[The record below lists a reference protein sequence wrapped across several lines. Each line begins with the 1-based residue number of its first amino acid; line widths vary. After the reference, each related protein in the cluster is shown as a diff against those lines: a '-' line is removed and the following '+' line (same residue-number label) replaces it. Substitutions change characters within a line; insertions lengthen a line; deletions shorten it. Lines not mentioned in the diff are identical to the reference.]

1 MCRSASPGN
10 GFHAGGRSRRACA
23 KIPAIESLYEHDNFD
38 QRQLAALVV
47 SKVFYYL
54 GELNDALSYAL
65 GAGPLFDVSEDSD
78 YARALLDTYT
88 LPVQLYQ
95 LFVLLD
101 RERGVVW
108 EESIVMAPKNSR
120 FVFLSATVPNAKEFA
135 DWVAKV
141 HKQPCH
147 IVYTDYPPTPLQH
160 YVFPAGGDGLYL
172 VVDENGKFREDS
184 FQKSLNVL
192 APASGNDKKR
202 ENGKRQKGVVSAGK
216 TNEESDIFK
225 MVKMIIQ
232 RQYDPVILFSFSKR
246 ECEFLAMQMAK
257 MDLNGDDEK
266 VNIETIFW
274 SAMDLLSDDD
284 KKLPQDLV
292 SAPRPC
298 SPPVR
303 RVTATEDEKEN
314 AMEYGLPSS
323 HALNT
328 VCLMGFAAV
337 PQYSQKSTLM
347 HYQMAGMAQDQQRN
361 PSVDFWTIDLR
372 DAALALATIS
382 GEGISEEVLSNIFM
396 NSALENDVF

>member
-1 MCRSASPGN
+1 
-10 GFHAGGRSRRACA
+10 
-23 KIPAIESLYEHDNFD
+23 
-38 QRQLAALVV
+38 
-47 SKVFYYL
+47 
-54 GELNDALSYAL
+54 
-65 GAGPLFDVSEDSD
+65 
-78 YARALLDTYT
+78 
-88 LPVQLYQ
+88 
-95 LFVLLD
+95 
-101 RERGVVW
+101 
-108 EESIVMAPKNSR
+108 MAPKNSR